1 MISEPPRKREIGL
14 RNQWLGKSG
23 VKSEEFYWMNMYIAS
38 PRGTMFCLSKRE
50 IEEIKDGFN
59 VSARATCTTVTAN
72 CQF

>member
-1 MISEPPRKREIGL
+1 
-14 RNQWLGKSG
+14 
-23 VKSEEFYWMNMYIAS
+23 MNMYIAS